1 MNNPFND
8 MYASCYHLLN
18 FLPGTKFVQ
27 RPTCVQWNTMPKND
41 TSLDIWST
49 LTTPG
54 WCLDKCVGKNFTYA
68 GVQGALCRCGNASPT
83 FARVNLSECSWEC
96 EVERSQRCGGPMEWS
111 VVGPG
116 YPSVPAYCAYEY
128 KYPLLDEF
136 TRSPVPPSPDGGWH
150 GWCIEKCAS
159 SGNYSYAGLMKQ
171 GECQCFCGARQPA
184 REWVLEESK
193 CENPDYLDYLDKE
206 NINTPGVCLARCRDR
221 NYTYA
226 GLGNAECY
234 CAHASPEY
242 ARAHPS
248 QCSQKCP
255 GTNETCGA
263 HKFFSVVGPGYPSI
277 PAYCAHVE
285 SLPYFQYYDDTLQ
298 LGPEDCVKKCAS
310 RGHFSSAGLK
320 GPRCYCGARLP
331 ARENAVEE
339 SKCDAPCDSPEHG
352 CGGEDVISVYKV
364 NKTSDA
370 EYLAPEPPGL
380 DWQLDSCV
388 SKYTIPVYLD
398 DRSNNTPG
406 VCLDRCRD
414 RNYTYAGVMRYECYC
429 GHGSPEFAKVHP
441 SQCSGSC
448 PGDRNQT
455 CGAQGYD
462 GGFLVLWAQATPQSL
477 PTALMLR
484 VCHTTN
490 TTASHWAQSTA

>member
-1 MNNPFND
+1 

-128 KYPLLDEF
+128 KYPLVDEF

-193 CENPDYLDYLDKE
+193 CENSCDRGVPD
-206 NINTPGVCLARCRDR
+206 
-221 NYTYA
+221 
-226 GLGNAECY
+226 
-234 CAHASPEY
+234 
-242 ARAHPS
+242 
-248 QCSQKCP
+248 
-255 GTNETCGA
+255 
-263 HKFFSVVGPGYPSI
+263 
-277 PAYCAHVE
+277 
-285 SLPYFQYYDDTLQ
+285 
-298 LGPEDCVKKCAS
+298 
-310 RGHFSSAGLK
+310 
-320 GPRCYCGARLP
+320 
-331 ARENAVEE
+331 
-339 SKCDAPCDSPEHG
+339 HG
-352 CGGEDVISVYKV
+352 CGGKDAISVYK
-364 NKTSDA
+364 
-370 EYLAPEPPGL
+370 L
-380 DWQLDSCV
+380 
-388 SKYTIPVYLD
+388 
-398 DRSNNTPG
+398 
-406 VCLDRCRD
+406 
-414 RNYTYAGVMRYECYC
+414 
-429 GHGSPEFAKVHP
+429 
-441 SQCSGSC
+441 
-448 PGDRNQT
+448 
-455 CGAQGYD
+455 
-462 GGFLVLWAQATPQSL
+462 
-477 PTALMLR
+477 
-484 VCHTTN
+484 N
-490 TTASHWAQSTA
+490 TTADTEDIAPEEEEPEDDTLSLTTSSSSDVSQITTATSVGKDQLLFSEIHAPAGQILRNYVFELF

>member
-1 MNNPFND
+1 MELQLD
-8 MYASCYHLLN
+8 SC
-18 FLPGTKFVQ
+18 V
-27 RPTCVQWNTMPKND
+27 
-41 TSLDIWST
+41 
-49 LTTPG
+49 
-54 WCLDKCVGKNFTYA
+54 
-68 GVQGALCRCGNASPT
+68 
-83 FARVNLSECSWEC
+83 
-96 EVERSQRCGGPMEWS
+96 
-111 VVGPG
+111 
-116 YPSVPAYCAYEY
+116 
-128 KYPLLDEF
+128 
-136 TRSPVPPSPDGGWH
+136 
-150 GWCIEKCAS
+150 
-159 SGNYSYAGLMKQ
+159 SYQ
-171 GECQCFCGARQPA
+171 TI
-184 REWVLEESK
+184 
-193 CENPDYLDYLDKE
+193 PDYLDYLDEE

-226 GLGNAECY
+226 GLGNAQPFAGCY

-242 ARAHPS
+242 AMVHPS

-388 SKYTIPVYLD
+388 SKYTIPDYLD

-429 GHGSPEFAKVHP
+429 GHVSPEFARVHP
-441 SQCSGSC
+441 SQCSGWC
-448 PGDRNQT
+448 PGDDMQT
-455 CGAQGYD
+455 CGGRGY
-462 GGFLVLWAQATPQSL
+462 ATDFFSVVGPGYPSIPAYCAHASSL
-477 PTALMLR
+477 PYFQYDSHSLGPKHCVKTCAFGHPDALYATGGYQYATMAERADCSCGSLAPPSYLVVDKAKCDKPCRWIGVEKVARQWRTKDISAPEVEYFDPRLIGTSAEWYGDSGENHEADTAEWLCGGSEELGG
-484 VCHTTN
+484 VTTRRSYYKSVYKL
-490 TTASHWAQSTA
+490 TLTAPVDNGEEDSGTEVSSIEDSGMEG